1 VPYNSG
7 VLQRFRS
14 SDVAFA
20 APRVY
25 AGVKQVPAHE
35 LIEGKTYM
43 FFSHTIKGQEA
54 NMPLLQAC
62 LDKKV
67 VPALDSQYLCSCTC
81 VRVWLCM
88 CVRVDEGQ
96 TEKRLCA
103 PPEAFYGGGL
113 DRWAGILRMCTCL

>member
-1 VPYNSG
+1 VTLP
-7 VLQRFRS
+7 LRC
-14 SDVAFA
+14 A
-20 APRVY
+20 Y

-67 VPALDSQYLCSCTC
+67 LPASICLMKPVC
-81 VRVWLCM
+81 VHVCACLGAH
-88 CVRVDEGQ
+88 VRACRRG
-96 TEKRLCA
+96 TS
-103 PPEAFYGGGL
+103 
-113 DRWAGILRMCTCL
+113 